1 MPHLSLASLTN
12 QRLRVILVSLIMLTG
27 FVTVTVAAAP
37 GADAQQRNLVVFGDS
52 IIADTPTPQYLVNRL
67 GSLSS
72 NSSLSSASSESSET
86 PESSGSSFQQCPTS
100 ANNYGI
106 RAGHKLGLPAWDYSC
121 AGTTSISPGPQ
132 FSTQVDR
139 ALQAGALTPATAR
152 VIITTGFNDTYNNGN
167 QSEQQIRA
175 RYVDAMRPQ
184 IQRIRNAAPNARIQ
198 IVGYATITDHDH
210 VCLVHLGANIHDRTY
225 APQVGYWERLSQ
237 DMQRDLAHATGTQFV
252 DMKPSTRD
260 RGMCAPDHLRGWAGL
275 FDFHAGPGNMPIH
288 MTDRGHEHVANVI
301 AAS

>member
-1 MPHLSLASLTN
+1 MLHLTLARR
-12 QRLRVILVSLIMLTG
+12 RLQVVLISLIMLTG
-27 FVTVTVAAAP
+27 IVTVAAAP
-37 GADAQQRNLVVFGDS
+37 QADAQQRNLVVFGDS
-52 IIADTPTPQYLVNRL
+52 IIADTPTPEYLVNRL

-72 NSSLSSASSESSET
+72 NSSLSSASS
-86 PESSGSSFQQCPTS
+86 ESSGSSFQQCPTS

-152 VIITTGFNDTYNNGN
+152 VIVVTTGFNDTYNNDS
-167 QSEQQIRA
+167 QSDQQIRA
-175 RYVDAMRPQ
+175 RFVDAMRPQ

-210 VCLVHLGANIHDRTY
+210 VCLVHLGGNIHDRTY
-225 APQVGYWERLSQ
+225 APQVGYWERLAQ
-237 DMQRDLAHATGTQFV
+237 DMQRDLANATGTQFV
-252 DMKPSTRD
+252 DVKPATRD

-275 FDFHAGPGNMPIH
+275 LDFHAGPGNMPIH
-288 MTDRGHEHVANVI
+288 MTDRGHEHVANII

>member
-1 MPHLSLASLTN
+1 MPHLSLAPLATLTSLAN
-12 QRLRVILVSLIMLTG
+12 QRLRVILVSLLMLTG
-27 FVTVTVAAAP
+27 VVAAAP
-37 GADAQQRNLVVFGDS
+37 DADAQQRNLVVFGDS
-52 IIADTPTPQYLVNRL
+52 IIADTPTPEYLVNRL

-72 NSSLSSASSESSET
+72 NSSLSSASS
-86 PESSGSSFQQCPTS
+86 ESSGSSFQQCPTS

-237 DMQRDLAHATGTQFV
+237 DMQRDLANATGTQFL

-260 RGMCAPDHLRGWAGL
+260 RGMCAPDHLRGWSGL
-275 FDFHAGPGNMPIH
+275 LDFHAGPGNMPIH